1 MMDNVKITQDEMNS
15 VLQRARYERSK
26 YMADMTKSACSRIHR
41 ACTQPDAEHR
51 KLAKAAI
58 APLTAG
64 HRHNRSSV
72 NPLMV
77 RGLAIS

>member
-1 MMDNVKITQDEMNS
+1 MIDHVKTTPDELNAALM
-15 VLQRARYERSK
+15 RARYERSK
-26 YMADMTKSACSRIHR
+26 YMAEITKNAFHRIHR
-41 ACTQPDAEHR
+41 ACTRPDAEHR

-58 APLTAG
+58 APLTTG